1 MHLCFFAFFP
11 DVSHIIKKR
20 TQNQFV
26 WKRLC
31 WLHRFDQQLYSFGKQ
46 KLHRGILGFQRR
58 IKENGA
64 KFLNDKKRSRTSKK
78 NLDLM
83 EPWKSAKKN
92 ICIHCS
98 EFIVIT
104 KSNPKPFF
112 PIVQSV
118 FGTWVLYTKLIWG
131 PCRYFLAS
139 TAMPINHTLTKL

>member
-1 MHLCFFAFFP
+1 MATWVQDVTKERIAFCHM
-11 DVSHIIKKR
+11 VSETPVR
-20 TQNQFV
+20 APLGQ
-26 WKRLC
+26 
-31 WLHRFDQQLYSFGKQ
+31 YSNYLLQ
-46 KLHRGILGFQRR
+46 
-58 IKENGA
+58 
-64 KFLNDKKRSRTSKK
+64 
-78 NLDLM
+78 
-83 EPWKSAKKN
+83 
-92 ICIHCS
+92 IHCS